1 MEYKEY
7 LEQQTLLETPNGV
20 SNLLLSL
27 SEPELF
33 AETRKRNVIE
43 HRALLCYLL
52 RNNLK
57 MTFDGIA
64 KFMIENGKSYDHSTV
79 IHAVNM
85 YPTYRKYNKKLYELE
100 KLFVVYSEIEY
111 EEISA
116 MQLIMKRNSELEA
129 EHYELI
135 KKIGKQKEQAYLLGL
150 TQNEKQYR
158 NLTRKQ
164 KESYDERATLI
175 IKSFKWKARNE
186 EAEVITCGGGG
197 LDARGIL

>member
-1 MEYKEY
+1 MKYKEY
-7 LEQQTLLETPNGV
+7 LEQQTILETPKGISHLLLTLSE
-20 SNLLLSL
+20 SNLFKESRER
-27 SEPELF
+27 SI
-33 AETRKRNVIE
+33 IE

-100 KLFVVYSEIEY
+100 KLFVVYNEIEY

-135 KKIGKQKEQAYLLGL
+135 KKIRKQKESSSLLGL
-150 TQNEKQYR
+150 TSNEKQYR

>member
-43 HRALLCYLL
+43 HRALLCYIL

-57 MTFDGIA
+57 MTFESISDFFVA
-64 KFMIENGKSYDHSTV
+64 NGKSYDHSTA
-79 IHAVNM
+79 IHSCKM
-85 YPTYRKYNKKLYELE
+85 YPTYRKYNKNLYELE
-100 KLFVVYSEIEY
+100 KLFVVYDEVEY
-111 EEISA
+111 EEISS
-116 MQLIMKRNSELEA
+116 MQLIMKRNKELE
-129 EHYELI
+129 ELLRDL
-135 KKIGKQKEQAYLLGL
+135 KENISLYDL
-150 TQNEKQYR
+150 TNNEKEYR
-158 NLTRKQ
+158 QLGKKQ
-164 KESYDERATLI
+164 RETYDERASLV

-186 EAEVITCGGGG
+186 EAEVIVGSPNVA
-197 LDARGIL
+197 DARGIL

>member
-43 HRALLCYLL
+43 HRALLCYIL

-57 MTFDGIA
+57 MTFESIA
-64 KFMIENGKSYDHSTV
+64 DFFVANGKSYDHSTA
-79 IHAVNM
+79 IHSCKM
-85 YPTYRKYNKKLYELE
+85 YPTYRKYNKNLYELE
-100 KLFVVYSEIEY
+100 KLFVVYDEVEY
-111 EEISA
+111 EEISS
-116 MQLIMKRNSELEA
+116 MQLIMKRNKELE
-129 EHYELI
+129 ELLRDL
-135 KKIGKQKEQAYLLGL
+135 KENISLYDL
-150 TQNEKQYR
+150 TNNEKEYR
-158 NLTRKQ
+158 QLGKKQ
-164 KESYDERATLI
+164 RETYDERASLV

-186 EAEVITCGGGG
+186 EAEVIVGSPNVA
-197 LDARGIL
+197 DARGIL

>member
-43 HRALLCYLL
+43 HRALLCYIL

-57 MTFDGIA
+57 MTFESIA
-64 KFMIENGKSYDHSTV
+64 DFFVDNGKSYDHSTA
-79 IHAVNM
+79 IHSCKM
-85 YPTYRKYNKKLYELE
+85 YPTYRKYNKNLYELE
-100 KLFVVYSEIEY
+100 KLFVVYEEVEY
-111 EEISA
+111 EEISS
-116 MQLIMKRNSELEA
+116 MQLIMKRNKELE
-129 EHYELI
+129 ELLRDL
-135 KKIGKQKEQAYLLGL
+135 KENISLYDL
-150 TQNEKQYR
+150 TNNEKEYR
-158 NLTRKQ
+158 QLGKKQ
-164 KESYDERATLI
+164 RETYDERASLV

>member
-33 AETRKRNVIE
+33 AETRRRNIIE
-43 HRALLCYLL
+43 HRALLCYIL

-57 MTFDGIA
+57 MTFESIA
-64 KFMIENGKSYDHSTV
+64 DFFVANGKSYDHSTA
-79 IHAVNM
+79 IHSCKM
-85 YPTYRKYNKKLYELE
+85 YPTYRKYNKNLYELE
-100 KLFVVYSEIEY
+100 KLFIVYDEVEY
-111 EEISA
+111 EEISS
-116 MQLIMKRNSELEA
+116 MQLIMKRNKELE
-129 EHYELI
+129 ELLRDL
-135 KKIGKQKEQAYLLGL
+135 KENISLYDL
-150 TQNEKQYR
+150 TNNEKEYR
-158 NLTRKQ
+158 QLGKKQ
-164 KESYDERATLI
+164 RETYDERASLV

-186 EAEVITCGGGG
+186 EVELISCNGGG

>member
-43 HRALLCYLL
+43 HRALLCYIL

-57 MTFDGIA
+57 MTFESISDFFVA
-64 KFMIENGKSYDHSTV
+64 NGKSYDHSTA
-79 IHAVNM
+79 IHSCKM
-85 YPTYRKYNKKLYELE
+85 YPTYRKYNKNLYELE
-100 KLFVVYSEIEY
+100 KLFVVYDEVEY
-111 EEISA
+111 EEISS
-116 MQLIMKRNSELEA
+116 MQLIMKRNKELE
-129 EHYELI
+129 ELLRDL
-135 KKIGKQKEQAYLLGL
+135 KENISLYDL
-150 TQNEKQYR
+150 TNNEKEYR
-158 NLTRKQ
+158 QLGKKQ
-164 KESYDERATLI
+164 RETYDERASLV

-186 EAEVITCGGGG
+186 EAELISCGGGG

>member
-43 HRALLCYLL
+43 HRALLCYIL

-57 MTFDGIA
+57 MTFESIA
-64 KFMIENGKSYDHSTV
+64 DFFVANGKSYDHSTA
-79 IHAVNM
+79 IHSCKM
-85 YPTYRKYNKKLYELE
+85 YPTYRKYNKNLYELE
-100 KLFVVYSEIEY
+100 KLFVVYDEVEY
-111 EEISA
+111 EEISS
-116 MQLIMKRNSELEA
+116 MQLIMKRNKELE
-129 EHYELI
+129 ELLRDL
-135 KKIGKQKEQAYLLGL
+135 KENLYNTDL
-150 TQNEKQYR
+150 TNNEKEYR
-158 NLTRKQ
+158 ELGRKQ
-164 KESYDERATLI
+164 REIYDERASLV

-186 EAEVITCGGGG
+186 EAEVIVGSPNVA
-197 LDARGIL
+197 DVRGTR

>member
-33 AETRKRNVIE
+33 AETRRRNIIE
-43 HRALLCYLL
+43 HRALLCYIL

-57 MTFDGIA
+57 MTFESIA
-64 KFMIENGKSYDHSTV
+64 DFFVANGKSYDHSTA
-79 IHAVNM
+79 IHSCKM
-85 YPTYRKYNKKLYELE
+85 YPTYRKYNKNLYELE
-100 KLFVVYSEIEY
+100 KLFVVYDEVEY
-111 EEISA
+111 EEISS
-116 MQLIMKRNSELEA
+116 MQLIMKRNKELE
-129 EHYELI
+129 ELLRDL
-135 KKIGKQKEQAYLLGL
+135 KENISLYDL
-150 TQNEKQYR
+150 TNNEKEYR
-158 NLTRKQ
+158 QLGKKQ
-164 KESYDERATLI
+164 RETYDERASLV

-186 EAEVITCGGGG
+186 EAELISCNGGG

>member
-1 MEYKEY
+1 MKYKEY
-7 LEQQTLLETPNGV
+7 LKQQTLLETPKGISHLLLTLSE
-20 SNLLLSL
+20 SNLFKESRER
-27 SEPELF
+27 SI
-33 AETRKRNVIE
+33 IE

-100 KLFVVYSEIEY
+100 KLFVVYNEIEY

-135 KKIGKQKEQAYLLGL
+135 KKIRKQKESSSLLGL
-150 TQNEKQYR
+150 TSNEKQYR

-197 LDARGIL
+197 LDARGVL

>member
-33 AETRKRNVIE
+33 TETRKRNVIE

-64 KFMIENGKSYDHSTV
+64 KFMIENGKSYDHSTA

-100 KLFVVYSEIEY
+100 NLFVVYDKVEY
-111 EEISA
+111 EEISS
-116 MQLIMKRNSELEA
+116 MQLIMKRNKELE
-129 EHYELI
+129 ELLRDL
-135 KKIGKQKEQAYLLGL
+135 KENISLYDL
-150 TQNEKQYR
+150 TNNEKEYR
-158 NLTRKQ
+158 ELGRKQ
-164 KESYDERATLI
+164 RETYDERASLV
-175 IKSFKWKARNE
+175 IKSFKWKERNQQ
-186 EAEVITCGGGG
+186 AEHIIGSPNVADVRSV
-197 LDARGIL
+197 L

>member
-43 HRALLCYLL
+43 HRALLCYIL

-57 MTFDGIA
+57 MTFESIA
-64 KFMIENGKSYDHSTV
+64 DFFVDNGKSYDHSTA
-79 IHAVNM
+79 IHSCKM
-85 YPTYRKYNKKLYELE
+85 YPTYRKYNKNLYELE
-100 KLFVVYSEIEY
+100 KLFVVYDEVEY
-111 EEISA
+111 EEISS
-116 MQLIMKRNSELEA
+116 MQLIMKRNKELE
-129 EHYELI
+129 ELLRDL
-135 KKIGKQKEQAYLLGL
+135 KENISLYDL
-150 TQNEKQYR
+150 TNNEKEYR
-158 NLTRKQ
+158 KLGRKQ
-164 KESYDERATLI
+164 RETYDERASLV

-186 EAEVITCGGGG
+186 EAELISCGGGG

>member
-43 HRALLCYLL
+43 HRALLCYIL

-57 MTFDGIA
+57 MTFESIA
-64 KFMIENGKSYDHSTV
+64 DFFVDNGKSYDHSTA
-79 IHAVNM
+79 IHSCKM
-85 YPTYRKYNKKLYELE
+85 YPTYRKYNKNLYELE
-100 KLFVVYSEIEY
+100 KLFVVYDEVEY
-111 EEISA
+111 EEISS
-116 MQLIMKRNSELEA
+116 MQLIMKRNKELE
-129 EHYELI
+129 ELLRDL
-135 KKIGKQKEQAYLLGL
+135 KENISLYDL
-150 TQNEKQYR
+150 TNNEKEYR
-158 NLTRKQ
+158 QLGKKQ
-164 KESYDERATLI
+164 RETYDERASLV

-186 EAEVITCGGGG
+186 EAEVIVGSPNVA
-197 LDARGIL
+197 DARGIL

>member
-43 HRALLCYLL
+43 HRALLCYIL

-57 MTFDGIA
+57 MTFESIA
-64 KFMIENGKSYDHSTV
+64 DFFVANGKSYDHSTA
-79 IHAVNM
+79 IHSCKM
-85 YPTYRKYNKKLYELE
+85 YPTYRKYNKNLYELE
-100 KLFVVYSEIEY
+100 KLFVVYDEVEY
-111 EEISA
+111 EEISS
-116 MQLIMKRNSELEA
+116 MQLIMKRNKELE
-129 EHYELI
+129 ELLRDL
-135 KKIGKQKEQAYLLGL
+135 KENLYNTDL
-150 TQNEKQYR
+150 TNNEKEYR
-158 NLTRKQ
+158 ELGRKQ
-164 KESYDERATLI
+164 REIYDERASLV

-186 EAEVITCGGGG
+186 EAEVIVGSS
-197 LDARGIL
+197 DVADVRGIL

>member
-1 MEYKEY
+1 MKYKEY
-7 LEQQTLLETPNGV
+7 LEQQTILETPKGISHLLLTLSE
-20 SNLLLSL
+20 SNLFKESRER
-27 SEPELF
+27 SI
-33 AETRKRNVIE
+33 IE

>member
-1 MEYKEY
+1 MKYKEY
-7 LEQQTLLETPNGV
+7 LEQQTILETPKGISHLLLTLSE
-20 SNLLLSL
+20 SNLFKESRER
-27 SEPELF
+27 SI
-33 AETRKRNVIE
+33 IE

-100 KLFVVYSEIEY
+100 KLFVVYNEIEY

>member
-43 HRALLCYLL
+43 HRALLCYIL

-57 MTFDGIA
+57 MTFESISDFFVA
-64 KFMIENGKSYDHSTV
+64 NGKSYDHSTA
-79 IHAVNM
+79 IHSCKM
-85 YPTYRKYNKKLYELE
+85 YPTYRKYNKNLYELE
-100 KLFVVYSEIEY
+100 KLFVVYDEVEY
-111 EEISA
+111 EEISS
-116 MQLIMKRNSELEA
+116 MQLIMKRNKELE
-129 EHYELI
+129 ELLRDL
-135 KKIGKQKEQAYLLGL
+135 KENISLYDL
-150 TQNEKQYR
+150 TNNEKEYR
-158 NLTRKQ
+158 QLGKKQ
-164 KESYDERATLI
+164 RETYDERASLV

-186 EAEVITCGGGG
+186 EAEVIVGSS
-197 LDARGIL
+197 DVADVRGTR

>member
-1 MEYKEY
+1 MKYKEY
-7 LEQQTLLETPNGV
+7 LEQQTLLETPKGISHLLLTLSE
-20 SNLLLSL
+20 SNLFKESRER
-27 SEPELF
+27 SI
-33 AETRKRNVIE
+33 IE

-100 KLFVVYSEIEY
+100 KLFVVYNEIEY

-135 KKIGKQKEQAYLLGL
+135 NKIGKQKEQTYLLGL

-175 IKSFKWKARNE
+175 IKSFKWKERNQQ
-186 EAEVITCGGGG
+186 AEHIIGSPNVADVRSV
-197 LDARGIL
+197 L

>member
-33 AETRKRNVIE
+33 AETRRRNIIE
-43 HRALLCYLL
+43 HRALLCYIL

-57 MTFDGIA
+57 MTFESIA
-64 KFMIENGKSYDHSTV
+64 DFFVANGKSYDHSTA
-79 IHAVNM
+79 IHSCKM
-85 YPTYRKYNKKLYELE
+85 YPTYRKYNKNLYELE
-100 KLFVVYSEIEY
+100 KLFVVYDEVEY
-111 EEISA
+111 EEISS
-116 MQLIMKRNSELEA
+116 MQLIMKRNKELE
-129 EHYELI
+129 ELLRDL
-135 KKIGKQKEQAYLLGL
+135 KENISLYDL
-150 TQNEKQYR
+150 TNNEKEYR
-158 NLTRKQ
+158 QLGKKQ
-164 KESYDERATLI
+164 RETYDERASLV

-186 EAEVITCGGGG
+186 EAELISCGGGG

>member
-33 AETRKRNVIE
+33 AETRRRNIIE
-43 HRALLCYLL
+43 HRALLCYIL

-57 MTFDGIA
+57 MTFESIA
-64 KFMIENGKSYDHSTV
+64 DFFVANGKSYDHSTA
-79 IHAVNM
+79 IHSCKM
-85 YPTYRKYNKKLYELE
+85 YPTYRKYNKNLYELE
-100 KLFVVYSEIEY
+100 KLFIVYDEVEY
-111 EEISA
+111 EEISS
-116 MQLIMKRNSELEA
+116 MQLIMKRNKELE
-129 EHYELI
+129 ELLRDL
-135 KKIGKQKEQAYLLGL
+135 KENISLYDL
-150 TQNEKQYR
+150 TNNEKEYR
-158 NLTRKQ
+158 QLGKKQ
-164 KESYDERATLI
+164 RETYDERASLV

-186 EAEVITCGGGG
+186 EAELISCGGGG

>member
-43 HRALLCYLL
+43 HRALLCYIL

-57 MTFDGIA
+57 MTFESIA
-64 KFMIENGKSYDHSTV
+64 DFFVANGKSYDHSTA
-79 IHAVNM
+79 IHSCKM
-85 YPTYRKYNKKLYELE
+85 YPTYRKYNKNLYELE
-100 KLFVVYSEIEY
+100 KLFVVYDEVEY
-111 EEISA
+111 EEISS
-116 MQLIMKRNSELEA
+116 MQLIMKRNKELE
-129 EHYELI
+129 ELLRDL
-135 KKIGKQKEQAYLLGL
+135 KENISLYDL
-150 TQNEKQYR
+150 TNNEKEYR
-158 NLTRKQ
+158 QLGKKQ
-164 KESYDERATLI
+164 RETYDERASLV

-186 EAEVITCGGGG
+186 EAELISCGGGG

>member
-43 HRALLCYLL
+43 HRALLCYIL

-57 MTFDGIA
+57 MTFESIA
-64 KFMIENGKSYDHSTV
+64 DFFVANGKSYDHSTA
-79 IHAVNM
+79 IHSCKM

-100 KLFVVYSEIEY
+100 KLFVVYDEVEY
-111 EEISA
+111 EEISS
-116 MQLIMKRNSELEA
+116 MQLIMKRNKELEDKQ
-129 EHYELI
+129 YKLI
-135 KKIGKQKEQAYLLGL
+135 NDIQKLKENISLYDL
-150 TQNEKQYR
+150 TNNEKEYR
-158 NLTRKQ
+158 KLGRKQ
-164 KESYDERATLI
+164 RETYDERASLV

-186 EAEVITCGGGG
+186 QAEVIVGSPNVA
-197 LDARGIL
+197 DVRGIR

>member
-43 HRALLCYLL
+43 HRALLCYIL

-57 MTFDGIA
+57 MTFESIA
-64 KFMIENGKSYDHSTV
+64 DFFVDNGKSYDHSTA
-79 IHAVNM
+79 IHSCKM
-85 YPTYRKYNKKLYELE
+85 YPTYRKYNKNLYELE
-100 KLFVVYSEIEY
+100 KLFVVYDEVEY
-111 EEISA
+111 EEISS
-116 MQLIMKRNSELEA
+116 MQLIMKRNKELE
-129 EHYELI
+129 ELLRDL
-135 KKIGKQKEQAYLLGL
+135 KENISLYDL
-150 TQNEKQYR
+150 TNNEKEYR
-158 NLTRKQ
+158 QLGKKQ
-164 KESYDERATLI
+164 RETYDERASLV

-186 EAEVITCGGGG
+186 EVELISCNGGG

>member
-43 HRALLCYLL
+43 HRALLCYIL

-57 MTFDGIA
+57 MTFESIA
-64 KFMIENGKSYDHSTV
+64 DFFVANGKSYDHSTA
-79 IHAVNM
+79 IHSCKM

-100 KLFVVYSEIEY
+100 KLFVVYEEVEY
-111 EEISA
+111 EEISS
-116 MQLIMKRNSELEA
+116 MQLIMKRNKELE
-129 EHYELI
+129 ELLRDL
-135 KKIGKQKEQAYLLGL
+135 KENISLYDL
-150 TQNEKQYR
+150 TNNEKEYR
-158 NLTRKQ
+158 QLGKKQ
-164 KESYDERATLI
+164 RETYDERASLV

-186 EAEVITCGGGG
+186 EAELISCGGGG

>member
-64 KFMIENGKSYDHSTV
+64 KFMIENGKSYDHSTA
-79 IHAVNM
+79 IHSCKM

-100 KLFVVYSEIEY
+100 NLFVVYDKVEY
-111 EEISA
+111 EEISS
-116 MQLIMKRNSELEA
+116 MQLIMKRNKELEDKQ
-129 EHYELI
+129 YKLI
-135 KKIGKQKEQAYLLGL
+135 NDIQKLKENISLYDL
-150 TQNEKQYR
+150 TNNEKEYR
-158 NLTRKQ
+158 ELGRKQ
-164 KESYDERATLI
+164 RETYDERASLV
-175 IKSFKWKARNE
+175 IKSFKWKERNQQ
-186 EAEVITCGGGG
+186 AEHIIGSPNVADVRSV
-197 LDARGIL
+197 L

>member
-1 MEYKEY
+1 MKYEEY

-43 HRALLCYLL
+43 HRALLCYIL

-57 MTFDGIA
+57 MTFESIA
-64 KFMIENGKSYDHSTV
+64 DFFVANGKSYDHSTA
-79 IHAVNM
+79 IHSCKM
-85 YPTYRKYNKKLYELE
+85 YPTYRKYNKNLYEIE
-100 KLFVVYSEIEY
+100 KLFVVYDEVEY
-111 EEISA
+111 EEVSS
-116 MQLIMKRNSELEA
+116 MQLIMKRNKELE
-129 EHYELI
+129 ELLRRL
-135 KKIGKQKEQAYLLGL
+135 KENISLYDL
-150 TQNEKQYR
+150 TNNEKEYR
-158 NLTRKQ
+158 QLGKKQ
-164 KESYDERATLI
+164 RETYDERASLV

-186 EAEVITCGGGG
+186 EAELISCGGGG

>member
-1 MEYKEY
+1 MKYKEY
-7 LEQQTLLETPNGV
+7 LEQQTILETPKGISHLLLTLSE
-20 SNLLLSL
+20 SNLFKESRER
-27 SEPELF
+27 SI
-33 AETRKRNVIE
+33 IE

-135 KKIGKQKEQAYLLGL
+135 KKIRKQKESSSLLGL
-150 TQNEKQYR
+150 TSNEKQYR

>member
-1 MEYKEY
+1 MKYEEY

-43 HRALLCYLL
+43 HRALLCYIL

-57 MTFDGIA
+57 MTFESIA
-64 KFMIENGKSYDHSTV
+64 DFFVANGKSYDHSTA
-79 IHAVNM
+79 IHSCKM
-85 YPTYRKYNKKLYELE
+85 YPTYRKYNKNLYELE
-100 KLFVVYSEIEY
+100 KLFVVYDEVEY
-111 EEISA
+111 EEISS
-116 MQLIMKRNSELEA
+116 MQLIMKRNKELE
-129 EHYELI
+129 ELLRDL
-135 KKIGKQKEQAYLLGL
+135 KENISLYDL
-150 TQNEKQYR
+150 TNNEKEYR
-158 NLTRKQ
+158 QLGKKQ
-164 KESYDERATLI
+164 RETYDERASLV

-186 EAEVITCGGGG
+186 EAELISCGGGG